1 MDLDLSFR
9 RLEYG
14 CHNPGKDT
22 VREERD
28 KGRRGR
34 RIGIW
39 KSADYKARGIWGL
52 TIRAREVYEW
62 WKEQGEKREVED
74 AETERQ
80 V

>member
-1 MDLDLSFR
+1 MDLDLSLR

-34 RIGIW
+34 RIGI
-39 KSADYKARGIWGL
+39 
-52 TIRAREVYEW
+52 
-62 WKEQGEKREVED
+62 
-74 AETERQ
+74 
-80 V
+80 